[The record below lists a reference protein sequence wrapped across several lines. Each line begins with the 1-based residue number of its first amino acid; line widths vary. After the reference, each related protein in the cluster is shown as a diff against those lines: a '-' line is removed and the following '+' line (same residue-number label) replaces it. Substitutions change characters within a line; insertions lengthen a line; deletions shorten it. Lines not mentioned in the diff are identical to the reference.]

1 MQQPIF
7 YGPGQQA
14 GFIPSGGQRGG
25 MPFAPQPGMMIP
37 GMQAGRPGQ
46 FPGGLPPQQAGRG
59 FPGAGQGLP
68 PNAFGLPGQGLPLGA
83 MQAGPG
89 GYPNG
94 MFNQALATVQA
105 SLGRGGGGRGQIPAM
120 QGGIQ
125 GLPTNMGNVANM
137 RGVAGGQGYPQA
149 AARGGMTMPQAQMG
163 RMVPGGRGQMMS
175 PMPQP
180 GVSQGRDEG
189 VVAPSLTMQA
199 LTNAPTQQQKQM
211 LGEALYPKIQAH
223 QPELA
228 GKITGMLLE
237 MDNQELLSL

>member
-1 MQQPIF
+1 MF

-14 GFIPSGGQRGG
+14 SFLPSAGQRGG
-25 MPFAPQPGMMIP
+25 VPFAPQPGMILP
-37 GMQAGRPGQ
+37 GMPTGRPGQ
-46 FPGGLPPQQAGRG
+46 YPGGLPPQQGGRG
-59 FPGAGQGLP
+59 FPGAQGLP
-68 PNAFGLPGQGLPLGA
+68 PNAFGMPAQGLPLGA

-89 GYPNG
+89 GFPNG
-94 MFNQALATVQA
+94 MYNQALATVQA
-105 SLGRGGGGRGQIPAM
+105 SLGRGGGGRGQIPGM

-125 GLPTNMGNVANM
+125 GLPANMANVPNM
-137 RGVAGGQGYPQA
+137 RGVAGGQGFPQG
-149 AARGGMTMPQAQMG
+149 AARGGMPMPQAPMP

-180 GVSQGRDEG
+180 GVPQGREETPTSG
-189 VVAPSLTMQA
+189 AGLSVQA
-199 LTNAPTQQQKQM
+199 LTNAPPQQQKQM

-237 MDNQELLSL
+237 MDNSELLSL